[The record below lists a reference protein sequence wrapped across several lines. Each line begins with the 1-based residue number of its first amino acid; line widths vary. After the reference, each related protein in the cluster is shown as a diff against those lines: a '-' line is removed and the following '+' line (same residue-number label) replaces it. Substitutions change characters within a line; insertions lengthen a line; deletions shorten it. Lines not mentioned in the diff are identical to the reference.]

1 MQKIMQ
7 VQGNPGSEYVEI
19 GILYIYIYIYIYIYY
34 ICYIYILYLDSKK
47 DVPVGTIFYPKVSES
62 AFLLALMCLNDVL
75 SVGSV
80 WQL

>member
-1 MQKIMQ
+1 M
-7 VQGNPGSEYVEI
+7 YVHTH
-19 GILYIYIYIYIYIYY
+19 IYIYI
-34 ICYIYILYLDSKK
+34 ICYIYILYMLYIYIIYLDSKK